1 MSHEKINLEE
11 ALLIAVRR
19 AEQAS
24 IDANHAAKKAEKA
37 AKRAKIAAK
46 KVKKAKNRVKASEKE
61 IVIMQE
67 KADEKSARYQ
77 EDIIEII
84 SKAKKKHKA
93 LKKIAKLN
101 AEKDL

>member
-1 MSHEKINLEE
+1 MSEEKIDLEE
-11 ALLIAVRR
+11 ALLIAVQR

-24 IDANHAAKKAEKA
+24 IDAHLAAVKAEKA
-37 AKRAKIAAK
+37 AKKVKKVAK
-46 KVKKAKNRVKASEKE
+46 KVKKAKNKVKVSQKE
-61 IVIMQE
+61 IVLMQE
-67 KADEKSARYQ
+67 LAEEKSNKYQ

>member
-1 MSHEKINLEE
+1 MGIEDLDLEE
-11 ALLIAVRR
+11 ALLIAVQR

-24 IDANHAAKKAEKA
+24 IDASIAAKKAEIA
-37 AKRAKIAAK
+37 AKKAKEVAK
-46 KVKKAKNRVKASEKE
+46 KVKKAKNKVKASEKE
-61 IVIMQE
+61 IVMMQ
-67 KADEKSARYQ
+67 KLADEKSIKYQ

-101 AEKDL
+101 AAKGL